1 MDDIEHAFSQMQF
14 FLGALLTNNKHVLT
28 ESDEERL
35 SEARSLVGQAVK
47 LCRGEW
53 NRAPGRK
60 YINVQ
65 GGQVKVTE

>member
-1 MDDIEHAFSQMQF
+1 MNDIEFAFSQIHF
-14 FLGALLTNNKHVLT
+14 FLDALQTNNGHVLS
-28 ESDEERL
+28 ESDADRL
-35 SEARSLVGQAVK
+35 TEARELVGRAGR
-47 LCRGEW
+47 LCAGEW